1 MFQPTTN
8 DAEAIAL
15 AALTQTLSDERRAQR
30 FLDLTGIETNS
41 LRERVANGDRTL
53 FAALFDFLES
63 HEPDLLAVANALD
76 LPPSALVAARQEL
89 EG

>member
-30 FLDLTGIETNS
+30 FLDLTGIETAS
-41 LRERVANGDRTL
+41 LRDRVARGDRTL
-53 FAALFDFLES
+53 FAAFFDFLES

-76 LPPSALVAARQEL
+76 LPPSALITARQEL